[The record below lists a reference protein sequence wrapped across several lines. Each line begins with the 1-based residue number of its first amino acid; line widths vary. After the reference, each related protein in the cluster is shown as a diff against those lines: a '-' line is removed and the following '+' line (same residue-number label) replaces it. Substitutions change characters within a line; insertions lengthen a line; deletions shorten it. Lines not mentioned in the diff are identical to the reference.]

1 MGADD
6 ANEGHAA
13 GECIEHVWGLV
24 EVVAGPSGSHVEKA
38 CTRCGAVTLVGPHEL
53 GGWA

>member
-13 GECIEHVWGLV
+13 GECVEHVWALV
-24 EVVAGPSGSHVEKA
+24 EMTTAAGGAYLEKA
-38 CTRCGAVTLVGPHEL
+38 CTRCDAVVLVGSDEL
-53 GGWA
+53 GGWV